1 MEPENN
7 IKLEGMFDVWA
18 TQCLNPCTFSI
29 SFSDLAA
36 REKKVCIFSG
46 KIPNSKHIVICN
58 TRIFCFVIGMLLSN
72 LGYIDIY

>member
-7 IKLEGMFDVWA
+7 INLEGMFDVWA

-46 KIPNSKHIVICN
+46 KIPNSKHCHLQHENI
-58 TRIFCFVIGMLLSN
+58 LLRDRYAAMT
-72 LGYIDIY
+72 LRVH